1 MAPFTFQL
9 AQEYQLR
16 DLEEQINQQ
25 DEPGTLLP
33 PDVRRK
39 RYQTTPEGG
48 GASYPSGV
56 SGVGLRGR
64 PPWGRA
70 EYPPWYYPP
79 IDAYILDLP
88 LNRLPFAVPIGG
100 SAALAIWPRVPMGL
114 LGVVRKIGVIA
125 SPVAPDTLANLLI
138 TTRKNLAPV
147 QPFPGVTGAIG
158 TIEAP
163 QDTQIVLAA
172 GDVFDVF
179 VQNSGANA
187 MPVSVR
193 TYGWWWGNEK
203 V

>member
-1 MAPFTFQL
+1 MAPFTFQV

-16 DLEEQINQQ
+16 DLEEQIGQQ
-25 DEPGTLLP
+25 DEAGTLLP

-48 GASYPSGV
+48 SAGLASRAGA
-56 SGVGLRGR
+56 GLAPIGGR
-64 PPWGRA
+64 LA

-88 LNRLPFAVPIGG
+88 LNRLPFSVPAAG
-100 SAALAIWPRVPMGL
+100 SAALAVWPRVPMGL
-114 LGVVRKIGVIA
+114 LGVVRKIGVLA

-158 TIEAP
+158 TLEAP

-172 GDVFDVF
+172 GDVFDVL
-179 VQNSGANA
+179 VANSGVNP